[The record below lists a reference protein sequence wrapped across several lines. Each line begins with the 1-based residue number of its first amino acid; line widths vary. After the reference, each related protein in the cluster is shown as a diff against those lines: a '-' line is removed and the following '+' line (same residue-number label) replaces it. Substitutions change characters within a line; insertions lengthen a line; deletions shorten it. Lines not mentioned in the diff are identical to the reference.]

1 MTYLVITSIIKP
13 CSPLRH
19 KPNNSTIPLKK
30 PPHTMGHDQ
39 HPSGPSLGKKP
50 RSGNDDGGLK
60 QITSR
65 FSSLT
70 TQHKSTPKTI
80 SGSKQATSKAKTAFP
95 GAIDSALNDLQKFIG
110 EVIQT
115 ECCSCQKPLMHE
127 FKVSRWFQDWIDKNS
142 SGYAFSICS
151 AKCSSKKCGAMTCVG
166 CGKKPRMEKF
176 TRNCHG
182 LNLDWCCESGRLFA
196 FWVALCKYDEMEL
209 QLQMESAVK
218 LAAHAAKRPSTS
230 TGTGYGTTPGGTWGA
245 LTMSPQDYYGPPIAG
260 GWSGGRMA
268 RGPRVNHTLNF
279 QQADDKTD
287 PIINTILSLIIE
299 LLPVDDSSRIQAPKA
314 LRAMIQLSLLSDKV
328 ADLLRNDSL
337 RNVSRRSDV
346 YYSVLEFVHRL
357 GKRNETMY
365 LVCDHRFLK
374 KRSSGLQVLSA
385 KESFA
390 DNSEGDQPLVISG
403 SKDDQVSSVIDCM
416 AKLAL
421 QAKQFS
427 ETAKAF
433 RRIND
438 FDTATG
444 KDMLRMAS
452 KIHTVYSSLT
462 PSSLEHQAGKRIQ
475 DNASAWDAYHDK
487 HRIDQDSSISNY
499 LCSKIAHESQ
509 SIIGS
514 MPGRMRRLVSEQA
527 EMITGLP
534 QYIFVKAHE
543 SLPHIMKC
551 LMVGPEGT
559 PYEDGL
565 FE

>member
-1 MTYLVITSIIKP
+1 
-13 CSPLRH
+13 
-19 KPNNSTIPLKK
+19 
-30 PPHTMGHDQ
+30 MGHDQ
-39 HPSGPSLGKKP
+39 HPADPSSGKKP
-50 RSGNDDGGLK
+50 RSSGDDVGLK
-60 QITSR
+60 RITSK

-70 TQHKSTPKTI
+70 TQDKSTPKTD
-80 SGSKQATSKAKTAFP
+80 SGTKQAVSKVKTPFP
-95 GAIDSALNDLQKFIG
+95 GAIHSALNDLQKFIG

-115 ECCSCQKPLMHE
+115 ECCGCQKPLMHD

-142 SGYAFSICS
+142 SGHAFSICS
-151 AKCSSKKCGAMTCVG
+151 AKCSNKKCGAMTCVG

-176 TRNCHG
+176 TGTCHG

-218 LAAHAAKRPSTS
+218 LAAHAAKGPSNS
-230 TGTGYGTTPGGTWGA
+230 TGIGYGTDVRGPWGA
-245 LTMSPQDYYGPPIAG
+245 LTTGPQGYYQVSVGG
-260 GWSGGRMA
+260 GWSGGHMA

-287 PIINTILSLIIE
+287 PVINTILSLIIE
-299 LLPVDDSSRIQAPKA
+299 LLPVDDRSKIQAPKA

-337 RNVSRRSDV
+337 RNVSQRSEV

-357 GKRNETMY
+357 GKRSETMY
-365 LVCDHRFLK
+365 LVCDQRFLK
-374 KRSSGLQVLSA
+374 KRSNGLQVLSA

-390 DNSEGDQPLVISG
+390 DSGEEDQPLNISD
-403 SKDDQVSSVIDCM
+403 SKDDKVSSVVDCM
-416 AKLAL
+416 AKLAV

-427 ETAKAF
+427 ETAHAY
-433 RRIND
+433 RRTKE
-438 FDTATG
+438 FDAGTG

-452 KIHTVYSSLT
+452 KIDMVYSSMT
-462 PSSLEHQAGKRIQ
+462 PSSLEHQADKGPQ
-475 DNASAWDAYHDK
+475 DNASAWDSYHEK
-487 HRIDQDSSISNY
+487 HRIDQDSSISKY
-499 LCSKIAHESQ
+499 LCSTIGQQAQ
-509 SIIGS
+509 SINFS
-514 MPGRMRRLVSEQA
+514 LPGRMRRLVSEQA
-527 EMITGLP
+527 EMTTGLP
-534 QYIFVKAHE
+534 QYIFVKAHD

-551 LMVGPEGT
+551 LIVGPEGT